1 LLVVRRRESRII
13 CSFPMVLFSGMYLFS
28 FLRYVQDWE
37 VDLVIAFFGVGFPQM
52 ETRWCGSYSV
62 DSFKEEE
69 I

>member
-1 LLVVRRRESRII
+1 
-13 CSFPMVLFSGMYLFS
+13 MVLFSGMYLFS